1 MCAEKRIDMDIESL
15 RKQLDRLLSM
25 KRADE
30 AERLLTQNAETAKSN
45 NDLLKIYYLLPVCAA
60 EREAGQQT
68 LFMKVSGIEELLERD
83 TKVKFWVRRIAFDVL
98 DDEKE
103 FCRFCAANHVSLQE
117 LMIEAYCNAVHK
129 EKVQAFI
136 QRKIAEGKLKI

>member
-1 MCAEKRIDMDIESL
+1 MEKSMDIQNL
-15 RKQLDRLLSM
+15 REQVDCLLSM
-25 KRADE
+25 KKADE
-30 AERLLTQNAETAKSN
+30 AEKLLTENAETAKSDKN
-45 NDLLKIYYLLPVCAA
+45 LLKIYYLIPVCAA

-68 LFMKVSGIEELLERD
+68 LFTKVSGIEELLERD

-103 FCRFCAANHVSLQE
+103 FYRFCTANRVSLPE

-136 QRKIAEGKLKI
+136 QRKIAEGKLKV